1 MLERISINDLL
12 DLVKTFSIHYRDC
25 EAFRISLSY
34 FTDYCNLRDRV
45 KYVLYQELCESIGE
59 DFANIEIENKLSE

>member
-1 MLERISINDLL
+1 MLEKISIDDLL
-12 DLVKTFSIHYRDC
+12 DLVRIFSVNYRTC

-34 FTDYCNLRDRV
+34 FIDYCNLRERV
-45 KYVLYQELCESIGE
+45 KHVLYQELCESIGE